1 MRPSPRQVARSAT
14 GAAAIAVLAILAACS
29 AAPRAPQPQ
38 PPSGPGY
45 RLTEWAPSSSFVVR
59 VHPSAGSLT
68 DEVMAAAAEVTARSG
83 ITFTLGPP
91 APTPAPDLVRSTPE
105 ITVVVGTYCS
115 AGAIGC
121 AEMWGQWG
129 FTPEERHVIR
139 DVRLSVVPAML
150 DDAATRRAVLL
161 HELGHAVGLDHH
173 SETFEGQHQVMNPYV
188 EPTMSQYRSGDDAG
202 LAATGT
208 RARPATDPAAALLQ
222 LCGATPPAAR
232 RLP

>member
-14 GAAAIAVLAILAACS
+14 AAAAVAVLAILAACS

-68 DEVMAAAAEVTARSG
+68 DEVMSAAAEVTARSG

-91 APTPAPDLVRSTPE
+91 APTPAPDLVGSTPE
-105 ITVVVGTYCS
+105 ITVVVGAYCS

-129 FTPEERHVIR
+129 FRPEERHVIR
-139 DVRLSVVPAML
+139 DVRLSVVPA
-150 DDAATRRAVLL
+150 RR
-161 HELGHAVGLDHH
+161 
-173 SETFEGQHQVMNPYV
+173 
-188 EPTMSQYRSGDDAG
+188 
-202 LAATGT
+202 
-208 RARPATDPAAALLQ
+208 
-222 LCGATPPAAR
+222 
-232 RLP
+232 

>member
-1 MRPSPRQVARSAT
+1 M
-14 GAAAIAVLAILAACS
+14 
-29 AAPRAPQPQ
+29 
-38 PPSGPGY
+38 
-45 RLTEWAPSSSFVVR
+45 R

-68 DEVMAAAAEVTARSG
+68 DEVMSAAAEVTARSG
-83 ITFTLGPP
+83 ITFTLGAP
-91 APTPAPDLVRSTPE
+91 APTPAPDLVGSTPE
-105 ITVVVGTYCS
+105 ITVVVGAYCS

-150 DDAATRRAVLL
+150 DDAGTRRAVLL

-222 LCGATPPAAR
+222 LFGATPPAAR

>member
-1 MRPSPRQVARSAT
+1 MFPCPPFPPLNPSFAASA
-14 GAAAIAVLAILAACS
+14 
-29 AAPRAPQPQ
+29 
-38 PPSGPGY
+38 
-45 RLTEWAPSSSFVVR
+45 F
-59 VHPSAGSLT
+59 
-68 DEVMAAAAEVTARSG
+68 
-83 ITFTLGPP
+83 PP
-91 APTPAPDLVRSTPE
+91 APTPAPDLVGSTPE
-105 ITVVVGTYCS
+105 ITVVVGAYCS

-129 FTPEERHVIR
+129 FTPEARHVIR

-173 SETFEGQHQVMNPYV
+173 SETFEGRRQVMNPYV

-202 LAATGT
+202 LAATGA
-208 RARPATDPAAALLQ
+208 RARPAADPAAALLQ
-222 LCGATPPAAR
+222 LFGATPPPAR